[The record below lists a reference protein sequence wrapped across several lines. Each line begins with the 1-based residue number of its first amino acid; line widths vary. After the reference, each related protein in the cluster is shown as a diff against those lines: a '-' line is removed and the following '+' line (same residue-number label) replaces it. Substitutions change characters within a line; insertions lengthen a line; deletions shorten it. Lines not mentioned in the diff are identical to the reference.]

1 MIDRQRYELIRQKH
15 GKHASWAIWA
25 TPAQKAKSNM
35 GDITIFNNESIL
47 SQLRPNLLMVGLN
60 LSRTTPE
67 EPFRNFHDS
76 SPRAQD
82 YKIRHAFLGTEFYGA
97 YMTDIIK
104 GLVEVDSKNVIKHL
118 KDNPNTLESSL
129 KTFRDE
135 ITDLGVTAP
144 TILAFGTIAHKI
156 LFRNLL
162 PSEYTRLIK
171 LTHYSHQISKEHY
184 KATVSEEI
192 SQPSF
197 LITKAV

>member
-35 GDITIFNNESIL
+35 GDITIFNNESIIP
-47 SQLRPNLLMVGLN
+47 QLRPNLLMVGLN
-60 LSRTTPE
+60 LSRATPE

-82 YKIRHAFLGTEFYGA
+82 YKIRHAFIGTEFYGA

-118 KDNPNTLESSL
+118 KDNPDSLESSL

-135 ITDLGVTAP
+135 IADLGVTAP
-144 TILAFGTIAHKI
+144 TILAFGDIAHKV
-156 LFRNLL
+156 LFRNLR
-162 PSEYTRLIK
+162 PAEYTRLIK
-171 LTHYSHQISKEHY
+171 LTHYSHQISKENY
-184 KATVSEEI
+184 KATVLEEI
-192 SQPSF
+192 SS
-197 LITKAV
+197 A

>member
-1 MIDRQRYELIRQKH
+1 MIDRKRYELIRQKH

-25 TPAQKAKSNM
+25 TQAQKAKSNM
-35 GDITIFNNESIL
+35 GDITIFNNESIIP
-47 SQLRPNLLMVGLN
+47 QLRPNLLMVGLN
-60 LSRTTPE
+60 LSRATPE

-82 YKIRHAFLGTEFYGA
+82 YKIRHAFIGTEFYGA

-118 KDNPNTLESSL
+118 KNNPDSLETSL
-129 KTFRDE
+129 KTFREE
-135 ITDLGVTAP
+135 IADLGVTAS
-144 TILAFGTIAHKI
+144 TILAFGAIAHKV

-171 LTHYSHQISKEHY
+171 LTHYSHQISKEIY
-184 KATVSEEI
+184 KATVLEEI
-192 SQPSF
+192 SS
-197 LITKAV
+197 A